1 MLNGLKIEIRYSS
14 IEIQPAVRGMTI
26 QEQIQRDV
34 ALISE
39 NSYLQT
45 QLYDFLRLLKA
56 NMPRKSNVDEVLA
69 LAGTID
75 NEDTQEITQIINEE
89 FNKIDG
95 DWN

>member
-1 MLNGLKIEIRYSS
+1 
-14 IEIQPAVRGMTI
+14 MTI

-45 QLYDFLRLLKA
+45 QLYDFLKLLKA
-56 NMPRKSNVDEVLA
+56 NMPRKRNVDEILA

-75 NEDTQEITQIINEE
+75 NDDALKITRIINDEYS
-89 FNKIDG
+89 KIDG

>member
-1 MLNGLKIEIRYSS
+1 MRYISTETHLDAS
-14 IEIQPAVRGMTI
+14 GMTI

-56 NMPRKSNVDEVLA
+56 NMPRKKNVDDVLA

-75 NEDTQEITQIINEE
+75 QEDAQEITQIIHEE
-89 FNKIDG
+89 FSKIDG

>member
-1 MLNGLKIEIRYSS
+1 
-14 IEIQPAVRGMTI
+14 MTI